1 MRISD
6 WSSDVCSSDLPQVE
20 RLADRY
26 ADKTHLIGNPVREEV
41 LALRDEDYPTLNE
54 DSVFRLLV
62 TGGSQ
67 GATILSSVVP
77 EGLGLLPISLRRR
90 LQVTQQCRV
99 EDIDKVRA
107 VYAELEIPA
116 DLATYLPDLPER
128 LGWSHLVVARA
139 GASTIAELTAAG
151 RPAILVPLPS
161 AMDDHQTANV
171 RETVETGGARAIPQ
185 SKLTPVERSEEHTS
199 ELQSLKR
206 T

>member
-90 LQVTQQCRV
+90 LQVTPQCRV
-99 EDIDKVRA
+99 EEIGRA
-107 VYAELEIPA
+107 SCR
-116 DLATYLPDLPER
+116 ER
-128 LGWSHLVVARA
+128 GWQYV
-139 GASTIAELTAAG
+139 
-151 RPAILVPLPS
+151 
-161 AMDDHQTANV
+161 
-171 RETVETGGARAIPQ
+171 
-185 SKLTPVERSEEHTS
+185 
-199 ELQSLKR
+199 
-206 T
+206 